1 MAIQRCDWVGKEEI
15 YINYHD
21 LEWGKPVYEDSTLFE
36 FLVLEGFQAGL
47 SWITILKKRENF
59 RKAFD
64 NFDYT
69 LISKY
74 DQKKLD
80 ELLVNDGIIR
90 NKLKINSIVTNS
102 IHFMN
107 IQKEFD
113 SFSNYIWSYVN
124 YQPIVNGWE
133 NINDVPTSTPLSDLI
148 SKDLKQRGFKFVGTT
163 IIYSYLQAVGVINDH
178 LKKCICYKNLA
189 LTK

>member
-15 YINYHD
+15 YIKYHD

-80 ELLVNDGIIR
+80 ELLVCDGIIR

-133 NINDVPTSTPLSDLI
+133 DINDVPTSTPLSDLI

-163 IIYSYLQAVGVINDH
+163 IVYSFLQAIGIVNDH

>member
-80 ELLVNDGIIR
+80 ELLVCDGIIR

-133 NINDVPTSTPLSDLI
+133 NINDVPTSIPLSDLI

-163 IIYSYLQAVGVINDH
+163 IVYSFLQAIGIVNDH